1 MARSSRKD
9 TELHR
14 QQVIDGAATLLRE
27 RGVAGVNVGQLMA
40 EAGLT
45 HGGFYRHFA
54 SKDELVGL
62 ALEKALADQRDWVSG
77 QRARADR
84 LLPLA
89 RAPRRPRPRLHDGRA
104 RVEVARADEASR
116 ETFAEASTTTSR
128 RSPASGGER
137 EEALA
142 RYATMVGALVIS
154 RATAGDP
161 ISDAVL
167 EAARRSA
174 PAVISASDESAR
186 PRPRRRRPDDTERP
200 QARGGRRSAARR
212 PGPR

>member
-27 RGVAGVNVGQLMA
+27 RGVAGVNVGELMA

-62 ALEKALADQRDWVSG
+62 ARRRRWPTSAMGARR
-77 QRARADR
+77 RAGADR
-84 LLPLA
+84 GLPLA
-89 RAPRRPRPRLHDGRA
+89 RAPRRPRPRLHVGA
-104 RVEVARADEASR
+104 LGAEIARADERRARPSR
-116 ETFAEASTTTSR
+116 GLDAYLETFGAL
-128 RSPASGGER
+128 SGDER

-142 RYATMVGALVIS
+142 R
-154 RATAGDP
+154 
-161 ISDAVL
+161 
-167 EAARRSA
+167 
-174 PAVISASDESAR
+174 
-186 PRPRRRRPDDTERP
+186 
-200 QARGGRRSAARR
+200 
-212 PGPR
+212 

>member
-1 MARSSRKD
+1 MARSSRKN
-9 TELHR
+9 TERHR
-14 QQVIDGAATLLRE
+14 QQIIDGAATLLRE

-62 ALEKALADQRDWVSG
+62 ALEKALADQREWVSG
-77 QRARADR
+77 LTERELIEWYLSPEHRDDPAHGCTMSALGSEIGRGDDAARESFA
-84 LLPLA
+84 
-89 RAPRRPRPRLHDGRA
+89 
-104 RVEVARADEASR
+104 ASFGSYLD
-116 ETFAEASTTTSR
+116 TFASLEGR
-128 RSPASGGER
+128 ER

-161 ISDAVL
+161 LSEEVL
-167 EAARRSA
+167 EAARHALLPPSA
-174 PAVISASDESAR
+174 
-186 PRPRRRRPDDTERP
+186 
-200 QARGGRRSAARR
+200 
-212 PGPR
+212 

>member
-45 HGGFYRHFA
+45 HGGCYRHFE
-54 SKDELVGL
+54 SKDELVRL
-62 ALEKALADQRDWVSG
+62 ALEKALTDQRDWAASRTEEELIG
-77 QRARADR
+77 FYLSPEHRDDPGHGCTMGA
-84 LLPLA
+84 L
-89 RAPRRPRPRLHDGRA
+89 GS
-104 RVEVARADEASR
+104 EVARADDAWR
-116 ETFAEASTTTSR
+116 ETFAAGFEAYLETFR
-128 RSPASGGER
+128 ELSGVER

-161 ISDAVL
+161 VSEEVL
-167 EAARRSA
+167 EAAKRA
-174 PAVISASDESAR
+174 LL
-186 PRPRRRRPDDTERP
+186 
-200 QARGGRRSAARR
+200 
-212 PGPR
+212 PG

>member
-27 RGVAGVNVGQLMA
+27 RGVANVNVGQLMG

-62 ALEKALADQRDWVSG
+62 ALEKALADQREWVSG
-77 QRARADR
+77 LSERELIEWYLSPEHRDDPAHGCTMGA
-84 LLPLA
+84 L
-89 RAPRRPRPRLHDGRA
+89 GS
-104 RVEVARADEASR
+104 EVGRADETTR
-116 ETFAEASTTTSR
+116 ESFAEGFGEYLDTFAGLEGR
-128 RSPASGGER
+128 ER
-137 EEALA
+137 DEALA

-161 ISDAVL
+161 ISEQVL
-167 EAARRSA
+167 EAARTA
-174 PAVISASDESAR
+174 LLP
-186 PRPRRRRPDDTERP
+186 
-200 QARGGRRSAARR
+200 
-212 PGPR
+212 